1 MVAHG
6 QSGLAYLEAVE
17 SFFLARR
24 GRGLMLSPAD
34 AHLVRD
40 LQEAGVPAEVV
51 CRAVARA
58 FEVRDR
64 PPRSLRACAGFIEAE
79 VALWRAKEVGR
90 NAWDPEVERRRVE
103 RQLAA
108 LLGRIEA
115 AGRRARD
122 DVARELHRRAWRGV
136 RDLLESVRK
145 RSDAHPRVA
154 RVLADLESRLL
165 ADALA
170 ALSPAEAQVLRER
183 AWARVALRR
192 QGASDRA
199 FAASLQAAAEAEVQS
214 ALGLVPL
221 VLED

>member
-40 LQEAGVPAEVV
+40 LQESGVPAEVV

-58 FEVRDR
+58 FEARER

-79 VALWRAKEVGR
+79 VSLWRAKEVGR
-90 NAWDPEVERRRVE
+90 NAWDPELERRRVE

-108 LLGRIEA
+108 LLARIEA
-115 AGRRARD
+115 AGRHARD
-122 DVARELHRRAWRGV
+122 DVARQAHRRAWRSV
-136 RDLLESVRK
+136 RDLLESVRQ

-154 RVLADLESRLL
+154 RALADLESRLL

-170 ALSPAEAQVLRER
+170 ALPPAEALVLRER
-183 AWARVALRR
+183 AEARVAPRR
-192 QGASDRA
+192 HSASDRA
-199 FAASLQAAAEAEVQS
+199 FAAALRAAAEAEART